1 MASWAVDG
9 KQVVLKDRDG
19 NPLARLYKTADN
31 RFDGSLNSGQPVSLS
46 R

>member
-1 MASWAVDG
+1 MGSWEVAG

-19 NPLARLYKTADN
+19 KRHRPLYKTADN
-31 RFDGSLNSGQPVSLS
+31 RFDGSTIPPDGELS